1 MQETTR
7 AKIKD
12 NWVVCHKCGH
22 KLARVVGDRPPKGLE
37 IKCSSCKEI
46 NLVDK
51 CKQWKE
57 PKTKV
62 TLFKVPHCYHC
73 KNYHGFTGNCLL
85 ILQGVMSNGSKGSA
99 KARGS
104 RNCRRFEPK
113 QEYIDNYKELKK

>member
-57 PKTKV
+57 PKTPKTKT

-73 KNYHGFTGNCLL
+73 KNYHGFTGNCVL
-85 ILQGVMSNGSKGSA
+85 ILKSNGLKGSA

-104 RNCRRFEPK
+104 RNCRYFEPK
-113 QEYIDNYKELKK
+113 QEYIDNYKELKL